1 MTNSM
6 MRREEII
13 KKIEII
19 NTLAESGMNIR
30 KSFEGME
37 GYEGVV
43 TPLYADINKAISV
56 LSKITLDDVNKLV
69 VLDVKNDYFNK

>member
-1 MTNSM
+1 MTNLM

-19 NTLAESGMNIR
+19 NTLAESGMSIR

-43 TPLYADINKAISV
+43 TPLYADINNAISV
-56 LSKITLDDVNKLV
+56 LSRITLDDVNKSV
-69 VLDVKNDYFNK
+69 VLNMNPDCSIK

>member
-1 MTNSM
+1 MTNLM

-19 NTLAESGMNIR
+19 NTLAELGMSIR

-43 TPLYADINKAISV
+43 TPLYADINNAISV
-56 LSKITLDDVNKLV
+56 LSRITLDDVNKSV
-69 VLDVKNDYFNK
+69 VLNMNPDCSNK

>member
-13 KKIEII
+13 KEIKII
-19 NTLAESGMNIR
+19 NTLAESGVNISN
-30 KSFEGME
+30 SFKDME

-56 LSKITLDDVNKLV
+56 LSRIVLEDVNKSV
-69 VLDVKNDYFNK
+69 VLNMKLD

>member
-1 MTNSM
+1 MTNLM

-13 KKIEII
+13 KKIKII

-43 TPLYADINKAISV
+43 TSLYADINKAISV
-56 LSKITLDDVNKLV
+56 LSRIALEDVNKSV
-69 VLDVKNDYFNK
+69 VLNMKLD

>member
-1 MTNSM
+1 MTNLM

-13 KKIEII
+13 KKIEIT
-19 NTLAESGMNIR
+19 NTLAESGMSIR

-43 TPLYADINKAISV
+43 TPLYADINNAISV
-56 LSKITLDDVNKLV
+56 LSRITLDDVNKSV
-69 VLDVKNDYFNK
+69 VLNMNPDCSNK

>member
-1 MTNSM
+1 MTNLM

-19 NTLAESGMNIR
+19 NTLAESGMSIR

-43 TPLYADINKAISV
+43 TPLYADINNAISV
-56 LSKITLDDVNKLV
+56 LSRITLDDVNKSV
-69 VLDVKNDYFNK
+69 VLNMNPDCSNK

>member
-1 MTNSM
+1 MTNLM

-13 KKIEII
+13 KKIDII
-19 NTLAESGMNIR
+19 NTLAESGMSIR

-43 TPLYADINKAISV
+43 TPLYADINNAISV
-56 LSKITLDDVNKLV
+56 LSRITLDDVNKSV
-69 VLDVKNDYFNK
+69 VLNMNPDCSNK